1 MADDPRD
8 PRILSPRDTTDLPA
22 DLPADVPAD
31 DVPTRDAP
39 EADAAE
45 DGDLDSDA
53 PQDDDPPVPAP
64 RPRFLGEIVQRRA
77 WPLIAIVF
85 VFGLFLAAVPFLF
98 QVERSPF
105 TAALT
110 LYDRLCA
117 PGASPSPADL
127 SVAARALPPDRLS
140 AALSAM
146 PCVPRAQYRPRMDP
160 VEGRQFGAERAFVVT
175 LERRADSGATGPESL
190 RFLVEEEGTDVRWSP
205 WPAGTPAQ

>member
-1 MADDPRD
+1 MADDPQD
-8 PRILSPRDTTDLPA
+8 PRVLNDLDNRDLPV
-22 DLPADVPAD
+22 DVPAD
-31 DVPTRDAP
+31 DAPDA
-39 EADAAE
+39 
-45 DGDLDSDA
+45 DA
-53 PQDDDPPVPAP
+53 PQEDDPQNDDPLVPAP

-98 QVERSPF
+98 QMERSPF

-117 PGASPSPADL
+117 PGASPAPADL

-146 PCVPRAQYRPRMDP
+146 PCVPRARYRPRMDP
-160 VEGRQFGAERAFVVT
+160 VEGRQFGSERAFVVT
-175 LERRADSGATGPESL
+175 LERLPDAGATAPESV
-190 RFLVEEEGTDVRWSP
+190 RFLVEEEGADVRWSP
-205 WPAGTPAQ
+205 WPAGAPTQ